1 VSVPLRDIVNRARD
15 LLGEQIPNFW
25 NQNIIIDLINEALQ
39 DMCSDSQNL
48 ETLIQFP
55 PATVPGNPT
64 QQAQE
69 TMLPVNLD
77 QVLWVGF
84 YAGQF
89 FQLQPLE
96 QSSVLVANKVQGIPI
111 GFYTRTDTQQV
122 LTQGG
127 GVTPAGETT
136 GDMYISDF
144 RPNPA
149 IGKDYF
155 TALGLWPIPQSVTDI
170 TISCTRFHE
179 RVEKPLDRCGI
190 PRRFIMGPISYVMA
204 NSKLKQ
210 ENMDVAASWEAR
222 YEKVKREMNNYYVF
236 CKQMVSPPE
245 WGGTM
250 WPSLTRGSSSVIFVD
265 QNPSSINALW

>member
-1 VSVPLRDIVNRARD
+1 MSVPLRDIVYRARD

-25 NQNIIIDLINEALQ
+25 KQDIVIELINEALQ
-39 DMCSDSQNL
+39 DMCSDAQNL

-55 PATVPGNPT
+55 SPTVPGNT
-64 QQAQE
+64 SQMAQE

-77 QVLWVGF
+77 NILWVGF
-84 YAGQF
+84 YSGQF

-111 GFYTRTDTQQV
+111 GFYTRTDTQQT

-127 GVTPAGETT
+127 GTNST
-136 GDMYISDF
+136 GDMFISDF
-144 RPNPA
+144 KPNPA

-155 TALGLWPIPQSVTDI
+155 TALGLWPIPQNVTDI

-190 PRRFIMGPISYVMA
+190 PRRFIQGPISYVMWQ
-204 NSKLKQ
+204 SKLKQ
-210 ENMDVAASWEAR
+210 ENMDVAQYHQAQ
-222 YEKVKREMNNYYVF
+222 YEKQKRAMNDYYVMS
-236 CKQMVSPPE
+236 KQLVAFPD
-245 WGGTM
+245 WGM
-250 WPSLTRGSSSVIFVD
+250 SAWPSLTRGSSSVIFVD
-265 QNPSSINALW
+265 QNPSVLSG

>member
-1 VSVPLRDIVNRARD
+1 MSVPLRDIVNRTRD

-25 NQNIIIDLINEALQ
+25 NQNVLIDVINEGLQ

-48 ETLIQFP
+48 ETLIQFTP
-55 PATVPGNPT
+55 QGVAGNPT
-64 QQAQE
+64 QPAQE
-69 TMLPVNLD
+69 SMLPVNVD
-77 QVLWVGF
+77 QILWVGF

-111 GFYTRTDTQQV
+111 GFYTRTDTQQI

-127 GVTPAGETT
+127 GPTAAGQTT
-136 GDMYISDF
+136 GDMFISDF
-144 RPNPA
+144 KPNPA

-190 PRRFIMGPISYVMA
+190 PRRFMKGVVWYAMWQ
-204 NSKLKQ
+204 SKLKQ
-210 ENMDVAASWEAR
+210 ENMQVAQYYEQQ
-222 YEKVKREMNNYYVF
+222 YEKVKQEMNHYYIF
-236 CKQMVSPPE
+236 CKQMVAPPD
-245 WGGTM
+245 WGGTL
-250 WPSLTRGSSSVIFVD
+250 WPSLTRGSSSVIFID
-265 QNPSSINALW
+265 QSPQSINA